1 MIDRKIDITTNNE
14 VWVYKGYK
22 ITCPQCGNDDLLVYN
37 HIFDTCEVRADC
49 KKCELNF
56 SVKPVYEWK
65 KKMSQLELKDC
76 FSHWADWKFGQKEK
90 VYKVFLLDKNSST
103 HSVKEC
109 FETKCTEE
117 EIKKLVGNLNFYN
130 NNSKEQCYAYYSVI
144 TEGE

>member
-22 ITCPQCGNDDLLVYN
+22 ITCPQCGNDDLMVYN

-65 KKMSQLELKDC
+65 KKMSQLKLQDC
-76 FSHWADWKFGQKEK
+76 FSHRIDLKFGKEEEK
-90 VYKVFLLDKNSST
+90 IYKVLLLDKNSSA
-103 HSVKEC
+103 HPIKES
-109 FETKCTEE
+109 FKTKCTEE
-117 EIKKLVGNLNFYN
+117 EIKKLVGNLNLYN
-130 NNSKEQCYAYYSVI
+130 SNEKQYYAYYLMT